1 MQIFELQ
8 YNHGTI
14 NIDRFSKAN
23 HKRQLL
29 TAYVV
34 FNWFGD
40 YIITHYV
47 VSVNVIVLHLEI
59 FSKCFEILL
68 ERSFCNDI
76 S

>member
-1 MQIFELQ
+1 MAQLIL
-8 YNHGTI
+8 T
-14 NIDRFSKAN
+14 DSAKRAV
-23 HKRQLL
+23 KRQLL